1 MEIEISRYL
10 PTYLST
16 KLKTKKECSP
26 KMRIWQLVVFEICTK
41 VIRGT
46 IYLGTY
52 AKVYTRRSL
61 FAQSLSMSHPSGFG
75 IRQVLLIRAG
85 GLPIW
90 STFFTL
96 WSKIY
101 KK

>member
-1 MEIEISRYL
+1 MG
-10 PTYLST
+10 
-16 KLKTKKECSP
+16 
-26 KMRIWQLVVFEICTK
+26 IWQLVVFEICTK

-90 STFFTL
+90 STFTVHSNLKSEKSVNFGDC
-96 WSKIY
+96 
-101 KK
+101 